1 MALLVRREPGR
12 ALGEVNN
19 WEPFRELRT
28 IHDEMDRFFA
38 SLWPRTAEYE
48 AGVGPAAWAPA
59 IDVHEEKDGYVVKAE
74 LPGVKREDV
83 SLSLENDVLTIKGER
98 RDEKEEKREGYLRRE
113 RVYGTFQRVL
123 QLPRP
128 VQADAVSAEFK
139 EGVLKIT
146 LPKADTAKSREIKID
161 VK

>member
-12 ALGEVNN
+12 ALGDVRQ

-48 AGVGPAAWAPA
+48 AGVGPAAWVPA
-59 IDVHEEKDGYVVKAE
+59 LDVHEEKDGYVIKAE

-83 SLSLENDVLTIKGER
+83 SLSLEDDVLTIKGER
-98 RDEKEEKREGYLRRE
+98 RDEKEEKREGFLRRE
-113 RVYGTFQRVL
+113 RVYGTFQRAL
-123 QLPRP
+123 QLPQS
-128 VQADAVSAEFK
+128 VKGDAVNAEFK
-139 EGVLKIT
+139 DGILKIT
-146 LPKADTAKSREIKID
+146 LPKADTAKTREIKID